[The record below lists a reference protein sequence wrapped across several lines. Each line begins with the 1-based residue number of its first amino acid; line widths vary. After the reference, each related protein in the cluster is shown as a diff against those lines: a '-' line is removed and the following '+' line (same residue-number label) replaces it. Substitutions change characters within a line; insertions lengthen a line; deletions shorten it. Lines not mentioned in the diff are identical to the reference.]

1 VIALTFTA
9 LSICSALATIRAS
22 GVEGIAFS
30 RGWFKLAIALAFPF
44 NPTVL
49 NLTGSAGSIA
59 ISLGTT
65 RGGSEMR
72 QRSFWDGLM
81 FGFSASLMLWQD
93 LPPVQVGIVLALLFG
108 TALATLGGG
117 E

>member
-1 VIALTFTA
+1 MIALTFTA

-81 FGFSASLMLWQD
+81 FGFTASLTLWAD
-93 LPPVQVGIVLALLFG
+93 LPPIQVAVVMVVMIGAGLV
-108 TALATLGGG
+108 TLRGA